1 MARSVFVFIIIASF
15 LLPANRSFA
24 GFRLNRG
31 HQPATAYLQNNQLF
45 QQNLLPIPD
54 FFRQRVGSPL
64 QLGFWH
70 RDSKEMRRQSRISR
84 LAFGLD
90 MAGFCSLYAF
100 AYYALAAGAATDAV
114 ASVIL
119 PGLFFGLMVS
129 GLVVGLI
136 ALGSKQKRKGYAIAA
151 IVISLLTMLAAVASL
166 L

>member
-1 MARSVFVFIIIASF
+1 
-15 LLPANRSFA
+15 
-24 GFRLNRG
+24 
-31 HQPATAYLQNNQLF
+31 
-45 QQNLLPIPD
+45 
-54 FFRQRVGSPL
+54 
-64 QLGFWH
+64 
-70 RDSKEMRRQSRISR
+70 
-84 LAFGLD
+84 

-100 AYYALAAGAATDAV
+100 AYYALAAGAAADAV